1 MRYVPGNA
9 QHIGSRQEQEDSF
22 GFSDLEDSSL
32 VRHGGFVAAVADGM
46 GGLAH
51 GRNASQA
58 GIRAFLESYALKNED
73 EEIPHAMERAVRDA
87 NHAVVQVGKEMGA
100 PGDVGSTL
108 VAVALRGL
116 SLYWI
121 SVGDSAFYLMRN
133 GRLTLLNNAHTY
145 ANELDRKVA
154 EGSMSR
160 EQAQE
165 HPDREALT
173 SYLGQQPLKEID
185 RNVKA
190 FPLQAG
196 DQVLLCTDGVFKT
209 LAEEQMNGA
218 MDKSPQRS
226 CERVLQQALAMHKE
240 HQDNLTV
247 LSIGI
252 EENRLSAGSVVTK
265 ATMAQALAPPHRRR
279 AKSILGVLATAV
291 AIAAIVLMAIRFR
304 NFRHPV
310 AAAQPIPHEGVS
322 PAGGPKPTPAVSAGS
337 TKSNRKSKPNK
348 KSKPNMK
355 PKPKPGAAK
364 GTRPKQ
370 TSNPKV
376 VQW

>member
-9 QHIGSRQEQEDSF
+9 QHIGSRQQQEDSF
-22 GFSDLEDSSL
+22 GFSDLENSSL
-32 VRHGGFVAAVADGM
+32 VRCGGFVAAVADGM

-51 GRNASQA
+51 GREASQTA
-58 GIRAFLESYALKNED
+58 IRAFLESYAMKSED
-73 EEIPHAMERAVRDA
+73 EEIPHAMERAARDA

-108 VAVALRGL
+108 VAVALRGS

-121 SVGDSAFYLMRN
+121 SVGDSAFYLMRK

-160 EQAQE
+160 EQAQD

-226 CERVLQQALAMHKE
+226 CECLLQSTLAMHKQ

-247 LSIGI
+247 LSIGLEDDLAPGDSI
-252 EENRLSAGSVVTK
+252 VTK
-265 ATMAQALAPPHRRR
+265 ASTAQDLAPPPRRP
-279 AKSILGVLATAV
+279 KYILGLVAGVAV
-291 AIAAIVLMAIRFR
+291 IAGILMAIRFGH
-304 NFRHPV
+304 FCHPV
-310 AAAQPIPHEGVS
+310 AAAQPTTHEVVS
-322 PAGGPKPTPAVSAGS
+322 PAGEPKPTPAVSASS
-337 TKSNRKSKPNK
+337 TKSNRKSKPGK
-348 KSKPNMK
+348 KSKPNTK